1 MVGDE
6 SNFVLFCVI
15 EKGIT
20 EMSETRERKIE
31 LLAPAGSYE
40 TFQAVINAG
49 ADAVYLGGSQFGA
62 RAYADNFKEEE
73 LKRAIDY
80 AHIHGRQLYL
90 TVNTLFKEQELETQL
105 YGYLLPY
112 YEQGLDAVIV
122 QDIGALSFIREAFPG
137 LDIHTSTQMT
147 ITNRY
152 GAELMKELGANRVVT
167 AREMSFEEIRDI
179 HDHVDIEIESFIHG
193 ALCYCY
199 SGQCLL
205 SSMIGGRSGNRGRCA
220 QPCRLPYEV
229 CDEKKKPILMSRGQK
244 LKENYILSPK
254 DMCTIEWLPE
264 LIDCGI
270 YSFKIEGRMK
280 QAEYAAGVVSVYRS
294 YIDKYLSALDK
305 SGDYGKAKE
314 QYHVTKE
321 DMQKLF
327 DFGNRSGFTDGYY
340 RRHNGKDMITFQKP
354 NHAKGNET
362 LQEEIRKKY
371 VRAEIKEKIKGKLR
385 LSKEFPAMLEVSL
398 GNISVQAKGEIP
410 QSARKQPLTRE
421 KVESNLRKTGNT
433 PYEFS
438 ELTIEMEEDIFLPV
452 QALNQLRRDVLEKL
466 SEELTKNNHRLT
478 PEKQTEQMAWKEIEK
493 KTFSKKNLA
502 VSIERREQ
510 LEVVCSFK
518 EVSDIYLDSSCY
530 PKQNRVKMLEMDVA
544 RIHKEGKRVFYVMP
558 AVFRRD
564 TAEGYKQETEEWKN
578 SGLDGFVV
586 KSFDE
591 LQFLR
596 REFPKDTLVIFD
608 HNMYTYNNRA
618 RHVLEQ
624 FAPFRDTIPLEL
636 NKKELSGRENAGSE
650 LIIYGSLPLM
660 TSAQC
665 VHANMEGCDK
675 QPGVSYLKDRYGKYF
690 PVKNNCSECYNTIY
704 NTAPLILFD
713 YRRDFEKMGISCYR
727 ISFTMED
734 EKQIRNI
741 MEIYESIF
749 VAGKSCVR
757 ESYAGEYTNGHYKRG
772 VE

>member
-1 MVGDE
+1 
-6 SNFVLFCVI
+6 
-15 EKGIT
+15 
-20 EMSETRERKIE
+20 MSETVKRKIE

-62 RAYADNFKEEE
+62 RAYANNFDEEE
-73 LKRAIDY
+73 LKRAIDD
-80 AHIHGRQLYL
+80 AHIHGKQLYL
-90 TVNTLFKEQELETQL
+90 TVNTLFKEQELETKL
-105 YGYLLPY
+105 YDYLLPY

-122 QDIGALSFIREAFPG
+122 QDIGALSFIRKAFPG

-147 ITNRY
+147 ITNCY
-152 GAELMKELGANRVVT
+152 GAERMKELGANRVVT
-167 AREMSFEEIRDI
+167 AREMSFEEIKDI

-229 CDEKKKPILMSRGQK
+229 CDAEKKPVLSSNVRK

-254 DMCTIEWLPE
+254 DMCTIELLPE
-264 LIDCGI
+264 LVECGI

-294 YIDKYLSALDK
+294 YIDRYLSDLEK
-305 SGDYGKAKE
+305 FGDYGKAKE

-321 DMQKLF
+321 DKQKLY

-340 RRHNGKDMITFQKP
+340 RKHNGREMITFQKP
-354 NHAKGNET
+354 SHMKGNEA
-362 LQEEIRKKY
+362 LQEEIRERY
-371 VRAEIKEKIKGKLR
+371 VRAERKEIIKGKLK
-385 LSKEFPAMLEVSL
+385 LSKEFPAMLEVVL
-398 GNISVQAKGEIP
+398 KNIRIQTEGEVP
-410 QSARKQPLTRE
+410 QPALKQPLTRE
-421 KVESNLRKTGNT
+421 KVESNLRKTGST

-438 ELTIEMEEDIFLPV
+438 ELIIEMEDDIFLPV
-452 QALNQLRRDVLEKL
+452 QALNQLRRDALEKL
-466 SEELTKNNHRLT
+466 SQELVKNKHRLT
-478 PEKQTEQMAWKEIEK
+478 PETPEKMGKWMQIEPSDCQK
-493 KTFSKKNLA
+493 RNLA

-510 LEVVCSFK
+510 LAVVCSFK
-518 EVSDIYLDSSCY
+518 EVSDVYLDSSCY
-530 PKQNRVKMLEMDVA
+530 SKESRRKALKSDVA
-544 RIHKEGKRVFYVMP
+544 QIHENGKGAFYVMP
-558 AVFRRD
+558 AVFRQNTLD
-564 TAEGYKQETEEWKN
+564 TYQQEMELWKD

-591 LQFLR
+591 LEFLR

-618 RHVLEQ
+618 KQVLEQ
-624 FAPFRDTIPLEL
+624 FMPLRDTIPLEL
-636 NKKELSGRENAGSE
+636 NKKEISGRENANSE
-650 LIIYGSLPLM
+650 LLIYGNLPLM

-665 VHANMEGCDK
+665 IHANMEGCNRK
-675 QPGVSYLKDRYGKYF
+675 PGVLYLKDRYGKYF

-713 YRRDFEKMGISCYR
+713 YRRDFEKMGICCYR
-727 ISFTMED
+727 ICFTTED
-734 EKQIRNI
+734 EKQIQKI
-741 MEIYESIF
+741 MEIYRSVFISGR
-749 VAGKSCVR
+749 ATVR
-757 ESYAGEYTNGHYKRG
+757 EAYTGEYTNGHYKRG